1 MKSRHTRPGSRRTG
15 FTLIELL
22 VVIAIIGILIS
33 LLLPAVQQAREA
45 ARRTQC
51 KNNLKQLA
59 LATHNFHDTYNAFPP
74 ARIID
79 NIPRLV
85 GTGSNVGYST
95 ALDEP
100 SWLIRILPFIDQQNK
115 ADLWEVN
122 VAYGKHPREVRNQ
135 VVATFLCPNRHQV
148 DNAVVPDQV
157 NTITFPCGC
166 GGGTQ
171 SIPGGALADYVCNH
185 GDTTPGATGRDTDFY
200 WGGNG
205 TGVIISSR
213 TVREDNEVTTDWMD
227 KVRMADIID
236 GASNTVLL
244 GEPHIPLGEKSQTP
258 YNGPAYIGRHV
269 THFSRI
275 GGPGVPLARGDNDD
289 RFGDVAQFAFG
300 SAHPNVVQFALA
312 DGSVRGVNPDVAS
325 RVLGYLCNRRDHS
338 SFSADEL

>member
-1 MKSRHTRPGSRRTG
+1 MRTARRLTHVPRRG

-59 LATHNFHDTYNAFPP
+59 LAAHNFHDTYKAFPP
-74 ARIID
+74 ARVID
-79 NIPRLV
+79 NIPRLWGLSV
-85 GTGSNVGYST
+85 GTVE

-100 SWLIRILPFIDQQNK
+100 SWLVRIMPYIDQRNM
-115 ADLWEVN
+115 ADQWEVN
-122 VAYGKHPREVRNQ
+122 KVYNDHSAEVRGQ
-135 VVATFLCPNRHQV
+135 VVPTFLCPNRHSA
-148 DNAVVPDQV
+148 DNARVPDQTV
-157 NTITFPCGC
+157 TITFPCGC

-171 SIPGGALADYVCNH
+171 TTPGGGLSDYVGNH
-185 GDTTPGATGRDTDFY
+185 GDPSPGATGRDSDFY

-205 TGVIISSR
+205 TGIINSSR
-213 TVREDNEVTTDWMD
+213 TVREDNNELTTDWRD

-236 GASNTVLL
+236 GTSSTIMI
-244 GEPHIPLGEKSQTP
+244 GEPHIPIGKKNTTP

-269 THFSRI
+269 THFTRI
-275 GGPGVPLARGDNDD
+275 GGPGVPMARSDADD
-289 RFGDVAQFAFG
+289 RLGDLDQFAFG
-300 SAHPNVVQFALA
+300 SAHVGVVQFALA
-312 DGSVRGVNPDVAS
+312 DGSVRGINTDIAT
-325 RVLGYLCNRRDHS
+325 RVLGYLCNRRDQS